1 MGNSTPVMLQ
11 AGAEAEGWGQRK
23 QRSRKNCSED
33 ESVLEVC
40 CTRVP
45 GLNNTVLLTSKCVES
60 LFQVKCSYHKEK
72 GHNDTLGG
80 VG

>member
-1 MGNSTPVMLQ
+1 MLQ

-45 GLNNTVLLTSKCVES
+45 GLNNTVLITSKCVES

-72 GHNDTLGG
+72 GHKDTLGS